1 MPWAFSAS
9 DAKTWHYPG
18 SVCRVTSEWAKSWHF
33 PCSVWRPTSA
43 LLTVRSLVLI
53 QQRASIFYGASLKM
67 HLYRKAV
74 FHCPHCFG
82 STYHCSTVPNSPFP
96 FSSYFIRHY
105 NLYLECLEGNHF
117 TGSKISFQ
125 SDPQWK
131 CPSLKA
137 KKSSNITS
145 GKVFWPI
152 GNGKNLTVKR
162 ETKGQLW

>member
-82 STYHCSTVPNSPFP
+82 STYHCSTVPNSPIP

-105 NLYLECLEGNHF
+105 PDALTSLYACRGQSVPRMSRRQSFHRLENFVPERSAMEVSKFKGEEKFQHYLREGV
-117 TGSKISFQ
+117 
-125 SDPQWK
+125 
-131 CPSLKA
+131 LA
-137 KKSSNITS
+137 Y
-145 GKVFWPI
+145 
-152 GNGKNLTVKR
+152 R
-162 ETKGQLW
+162 